1 MQTKVK
7 SPLKC
12 QVIGMIMNK
21 MEYIFR
27 NKMYFSVCVL
37 KVIYDLSFLVLL
49 TVLEIF
55 NISGLINQT

>member
-1 MQTKVK
+1 
-7 SPLKC
+7 
-12 QVIGMIMNK
+12 MIMNK